1 MGDLNGSVVYS
12 QPIKNCMGHG
22 VGGNN
27 AAVRSKM
34 HKYGQHLSELW
45 ESQNMEDISAK
56 GKHAW
61 ATTRTDPNNTNN
73 KWDCIVVSSNVV
85 KDLRAKVTLIK
96 PVTMYRKD
104 LDADWSEGDEP
115 QNWELSYHKV
125 VIMELKSG

>member
-12 QPIKNCMGHG
+12 QSIKTCIRHG
-22 VGGNN
+22 LGENN

-45 ESQNMEDISAK
+45 KLQNMEGISAN

-61 ATTRTDPNNTNN
+61 ATTRTDPNNTNT
-73 KWDCIVVSSNVV
+73 KLDCIVVSSNVV

-96 PVTMYRKD
+96 TATM
-104 LDADWSEGDEP
+104 
-115 QNWELSYHKV
+115 
-125 VIMELKSG
+125 